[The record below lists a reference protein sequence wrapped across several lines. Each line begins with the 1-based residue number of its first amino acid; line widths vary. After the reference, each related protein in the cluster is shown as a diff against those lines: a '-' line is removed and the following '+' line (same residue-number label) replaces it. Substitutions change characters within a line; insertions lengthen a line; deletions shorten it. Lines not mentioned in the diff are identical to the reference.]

1 MIQILESKKLIE
13 KQLDDVL
20 TGPLSGYS
28 NITVVKYLASYGLD
42 VENTTFVETDP
53 SKLKKDQ
60 NILFIFAATRS
71 KFNPKTYE
79 RTPQLYYRTC
89 LYTKGQKQFAST
101 LRREEDYVD
110 RNGNIL
116 PMGNKDLS
124 NASFNFLVKNC
135 YTAYVLD
142 DELVWSTDKRKQR
155 RDAKQGSI
163 DRKGPNEFY
172 AGAWNS
178 NLSLDKS
185 GYVIDKDKYK
195 KMLAAVHKDAYRK
208 YFDEAIDL
216 YNAVTEKLESDIKKS
231 MSLDAD
237 PDTKHMLSSD
247 QKILQSFIGDIKSN
261 LINFAAQFRRN
272 NAQYLVMYADFLK
285 RNLEKYRQPVK
296 DILSKYH

>member
-1 MIQILESKKLIE
+1 MIKILESKKLIE

-20 TGPLSGYS
+20 TGPLSGYN

-53 SKLKKDQ
+53 SELKKDQ
-60 NILFIFAATRS
+60 NILFIFAAARS
-71 KFNPKTYE
+71 KYNPKTHE

-101 LRREEDYVD
+101 LRREEEYVD

-116 PMGNKDLS
+116 PTGNKDLS

-135 YTAYVLD
+135 YAAYVLD
-142 DELVWSTDKRKQR
+142 DELVWSIDKRNQR
-155 RDAKQGSI
+155 RDAKKGSI
-163 DRKGPNEFY
+163 ERHMTGAGEVNFY
-172 AGAWNS
+172 SGDKI
-178 NLSLDKS
+178 DKS
-185 GYVIDKDKYK
+185 GYVIEKDKYR
-195 KMLAAVHKDAYRK
+195 KMLATIHKDAYRK

-216 YNAVTEKLESDIKKS
+216 YNAATEKLESDIKKS

-237 PDTKHMLSSD
+237 ADTKQMSYSD
-247 QKILQSFIGDIKSN
+247 QKLLQSFIGDIKSN

-296 DILSKYH
+296 DILSK

>member
-1 MIQILESKKLIE
+1 MIKILESKKLIE

-28 NITVVKYLASYGLD
+28 GITVAKYLASYGLD

-60 NILFIFAATRS
+60 NILFIFAAARS

-101 LRREEDYVD
+101 LRREEEYVD

-116 PMGNKDLS
+116 PTGNKDLS
-124 NASFNFLVKNC
+124 AASFNFLVKNC
-135 YTAYVLD
+135 YAAYVLD

-155 RDAKQGSI
+155 QAAKKGSI
-163 DRKGPNEFY
+163 ERQRTGAGEMDFY
-172 AGAWNS
+172 TGDKI
-178 NLSLDKS
+178 DKS
-185 GYVIDKDKYK
+185 GYAIEKDKYR
-195 KMLAAVHKDAYRK
+195 KMLATIHKDAYRK

-237 PDTKHMLSSD
+237 PDTKHMLYSD
-247 QKILQSFIGDIKSN
+247 QKLLQSFIGDIKSN

-296 DILSKYH
+296 DILSKYN

>member
-1 MIQILESKKLIE
+1 MIKILESKKLIE

-28 NITVVKYLASYGLD
+28 GITVAKYLASYGLD

-53 SKLKKDQ
+53 SQLKKDQ
-60 NILFIFAATRS
+60 NILFIFATNGS
-71 KFNPKTYE
+71 KFNPKTHE

-101 LRREEDYVD
+101 LRREEEYVD

-116 PMGNKDLS
+116 PTGNKDLS
-124 NASFNFLVKNC
+124 AASFNFLVKNC
-135 YTAYVLD
+135 YAAYVLD
-142 DELVWSTDKRKQR
+142 DELVWSIDKRNQR
-155 RDAKQGSI
+155 RDAKKGSI
-163 DRKGPNEFY
+163 ERHMTGAGEVNFY
-172 AGAWNS
+172 SGDKI
-178 NLSLDKS
+178 DKS
-185 GYVIDKDKYK
+185 GYVIEKDKYR
-195 KMLAAVHKDAYRK
+195 KMLATIHKDAYRK

-216 YNAVTEKLESDIKKS
+216 YNAATEKLESDIKKS

-237 PDTKHMLSSD
+237 SDTKQMSYSD

-296 DILSKYH
+296 DILSKYN

>member
-1 MIQILESKKLIE
+1 MIKILESKKLIE

-28 NITVVKYLASYGLD
+28 GITVAKYLASYGLD

-53 SKLKKDQ
+53 SQLKKDQ
-60 NILFIFAATRS
+60 NILFIFATNGS
-71 KFNPKTYE
+71 KFNPKTHE

-101 LRREEDYVD
+101 LRREEEYVD

-116 PMGNKDLS
+116 PTGNKDLS

-135 YTAYVLD
+135 YAAYVLD
-142 DELVWSTDKRKQR
+142 DELVWSIDKRNKR
-155 RDAKQGSI
+155 RDAKKGSI
-163 DRKGPNEFY
+163 ERHMTGAGEVNFY
-172 AGAWNS
+172 SGDKI
-178 NLSLDKS
+178 DKS
-185 GYVIDKDKYK
+185 GYVIEKDKYR
-195 KMLAAVHKDAYRK
+195 KMLATIHKDAYRK

-216 YNAVTEKLESDIKKS
+216 YNAATEKLESDIKKS

-237 PDTKHMLSSD
+237 PDTKQISYSD

-296 DILSKYH
+296 DILSKYN

>member
-1 MIQILESKKLIE
+1 MIKILESKKLIE

-28 NITVVKYLASYGLD
+28 GITVAKYLASYGLD

-53 SKLKKDQ
+53 SQLKKDQ
-60 NILFIFAATRS
+60 NILFIFATNGS
-71 KFNPKTYE
+71 KFNPKTHE

-101 LRREEDYVD
+101 LRREEEYVD

-116 PMGNKDLS
+116 PTGNKDLS
-124 NASFNFLVKNC
+124 AASFNFLVKNC
-135 YTAYVLD
+135 YAAYVLD
-142 DELVWSTDKRKQR
+142 DELVWSTDKRNQR
-155 RDAKQGSI
+155 RDAKKGSI
-163 DRKGPNEFY
+163 ERHMTGAGEVNFY
-172 AGAWNS
+172 TGDKI
-178 NLSLDKS
+178 DKS
-185 GYVIDKDKYK
+185 GYVIEKDKYR
-195 KMLAAVHKDAYRK
+195 KMLATIHKDAYRK

-216 YNAVTEKLESDIKKS
+216 YNAATEKLESDIKKS

-237 PDTKHMLSSD
+237 SDTKQMSYSD

-296 DILSKYH
+296 DILSKYN

>member
-1 MIQILESKKLIE
+1 MIKILESKKLIE

-20 TGPLSGYS
+20 TGPLSGY
-28 NITVVKYLASYGLD
+28 NDITVVKYLASYGLD

-60 NILFIFAATRS
+60 NILFIFAAARS

-89 LYTKGQKQFAST
+89 LYAKGKKQFAGT
-101 LRREEDYVD
+101 LRREEEYVD

-116 PMGNKDLS
+116 PGGNKDLS

-155 RDAKQGSI
+155 QDAKKGSI
-163 DRKGPNEFY
+163 DRHDPNEFY
-172 AGAWNS
+172 NGAWHS

-195 KMLAAVHKDAYRK
+195 KMLAAVNKDSYVK
-208 YFDEAIDL
+208 YFDAYINL
-216 YNAVTEKLESDIKKS
+216 YNEVQEFLTSVQNAKF
-231 MSLDAD
+231 SLDND
-237 PDTKHMLSSD
+237 SKGPELTYTNRKKLTDF
-247 QKILQSFIGDIKSN
+247 IRQSENN
-261 LINFAAQFRRN
+261 LTGFASAFRRN
-272 NAQYLVMYADFLK
+272 DQRDLVFYSDRIKEDLNRYENEIRSIINK
-285 RNLEKYRQPVK
+285 
-296 DILSKYH
+296 

>member
-1 MIQILESKKLIE
+1 MIKILESKKLIE

-28 NITVVKYLASYGLD
+28 GITVAKYLASYGLD

-53 SKLKKDQ
+53 SQLKKDQ
-60 NILFIFAATRS
+60 NILFIFAAVRS

-89 LYTKGQKQFAST
+89 LYAKGKKQFAGT
-101 LRREEDYVD
+101 LRREEEYVD

-116 PMGNKDLS
+116 PGGNKDLS

-142 DELVWSTDKRKQR
+142 DELVWSTDKRNQR

-163 DRKGPNEFY
+163 DRHGPNEFY
-172 AGAWNS
+172 NGAWNS

-185 GYVIDKDKYK
+185 GYVIDKDKYR
-195 KMLAAVHKDAYRK
+195 KMLATIHKDAYRK

-216 YNAVTEKLESDIKKS
+216 YNAATEKLESDIKKS

-237 PDTKHMLSSD
+237 ADTKQMSYSD
-247 QKILQSFIGDIKSN
+247 QKLLQSFIGDIKSN

-296 DILSKYH
+296 DILSK

>member
-1 MIQILESKKLIE
+1 MIKILESKKLIE

-20 TGPLSGYS
+20 TGPLSGYPD
-28 NITVVKYLASYGLD
+28 ITVVKYLASYGLD

-60 NILFIFAATRS
+60 NILFIFAAARS

-89 LYTKGQKQFAST
+89 LYTKGQKQMAGT
-101 LRREEDYVD
+101 LRREEEYVD

-116 PMGNKDLS
+116 PTGNKDLS
-124 NASFNFLVKNC
+124 AASFNFLVNNC

-155 RDAKQGSI
+155 QDAKKGSI
-163 DRKGPNEFY
+163 ERHDPNEFY
-172 AGAWNS
+172 NGDKI
-178 NLSLDKS
+178 DKS
-185 GYVIDKDKYK
+185 GYVIEKDKYR
-195 KMLAAVHKDAYRK
+195 KMLAAVRKDAYRK
-208 YFDEAIDL
+208 YFYEAIDL

-231 MSLDAD
+231 MYLDAD
-237 PDTKHMLSSD
+237 PDTKQMSYSD

>member
-28 NITVVKYLASYGLD
+28 GITVVKYLASYGLD

-53 SKLKKDQ
+53 SQLKRDQ
-60 NILFIFAATRS
+60 NILFIFAAASS
-71 KFNPKTYE
+71 KFNPKTHE

-101 LRREEDYVD
+101 LRREEEYVD

-116 PMGNKDLS
+116 PVGNKDLS

-135 YTAYVLD
+135 YAAYVLD
-142 DELVWSTDKRKQR
+142 DELVWSTDKRNQR
-155 RDAKQGSI
+155 RDAKKGSI
-163 DRKGPNEFY
+163 ERHMTGAGEVNFYSGDRI
-172 AGAWNS
+172 
-178 NLSLDKS
+178 DKS
-185 GYVIDKDKYK
+185 GYVIEKDKYR
-195 KMLAAVHKDAYRK
+195 KMLATIHKDAYRK

-216 YNAVTEKLESDIKKS
+216 YNAATEKLESDIKKS

-237 PDTKHMLSSD
+237 ADTKQMSYSD
-247 QKILQSFIGDIKSN
+247 QKLLQSFIGDIKSN

-296 DILSKYH
+296 DILSK

>member
-1 MIQILESKKLIE
+1 MIKILESKKLIE

-28 NITVVKYLASYGLD
+28 GITVAKYLASYGLD

-53 SKLKKDQ
+53 SQLKKDQ
-60 NILFIFAATRS
+60 NILFIFATNGS
-71 KFNPKTYE
+71 KFNPKTHE

-101 LRREEDYVD
+101 LRREEEYVD

-116 PMGNKDLS
+116 PTGNKDLS

-135 YTAYVLD
+135 YAAYVLD
-142 DELVWSTDKRKQR
+142 DELVWSTDKRNQR
-155 RDAKQGSI
+155 RDAKKGSI
-163 DRKGPNEFY
+163 ERHMTGAGEVNFY
-172 AGAWNS
+172 SGDKI
-178 NLSLDKS
+178 DKS
-185 GYVIDKDKYK
+185 GYVIEKDKYR
-195 KMLAAVHKDAYRK
+195 KMLATIHKDAYRK

-216 YNAVTEKLESDIKKS
+216 YNAATEKLESDIKKS

-237 PDTKHMLSSD
+237 SDTKQMSYSD

-296 DILSKYH
+296 DILSK

>member
-1 MIQILESKKLIE
+1 MIKILESKKLIE

-20 TGPLSGYS
+20 TGPVSGYNS
-28 NITVVKYLASYGLD
+28 ITVAKYLASYSLD
-42 VENTTFVETDP
+42 VEHTTFVETDP
-53 SKLKKDQ
+53 SQLKKDQ
-60 NILFIFAATRS
+60 NILFIFATNSS
-71 KFNPKTYE
+71 KFNPKTHE

-101 LRREEDYVD
+101 LRREEEYVD

-116 PMGNKDLS
+116 PTGNKDLS
-124 NASFNFLVKNC
+124 AASFNFLVKNC
-135 YTAYVLD
+135 YAAYVLD

-155 RDAKQGSI
+155 QDAKKGSI
-163 DRKGPNEFY
+163 ERQRTGAGEMDFY
-172 AGAWNS
+172 TGDKI
-178 NLSLDKS
+178 DKS
-185 GYVIDKDKYK
+185 GYVIEKDKYR
-195 KMLAAVHKDAYRK
+195 KMLATIHKDAYRK

-216 YNAVTEKLESDIKKS
+216 YNAATEKLESDIKKS

-237 PDTKHMLSSD
+237 ADTKQMSYSD
-247 QKILQSFIGDIKSN
+247 QKLLQSFIGDIKSN

-296 DILSKYH
+296 DILSKYN

>member
-1 MIQILESKKLIE
+1 MA
-13 KQLDDVL
+13 
-20 TGPLSGYS
+20 
-28 NITVVKYLASYGLD
+28 KYLASYGLD

-60 NILFIFAATRS
+60 NILFIFAAARS

-89 LYTKGQKQFAST
+89 LYAKGKKQFAGT
-101 LRREEDYVD
+101 LRREEEYVD

-116 PMGNKDLS
+116 PGGNKDLS

-142 DELVWSTDKRKQR
+142 DELVWSTDKRQQR

-163 DRKGPNEFY
+163 DRHGPNDFY

-185 GYVIDKDKYK
+185 GYVIDKDKYR
-195 KMLAAVHKDAYRK
+195 KMLATIHKDAYRK

-216 YNAVTEKLESDIKKS
+216 YNAATEKLESDIKKS

-237 PDTKHMLSSD
+237 SDTTQMSYAD
-247 QKILQSFIGDIKSN
+247 QKILKSFIADMQSN

-296 DILSKYH
+296 DILSK

>member
-1 MIQILESKKLIE
+1 MIKILESKKLIE

-28 NITVVKYLASYGLD
+28 GITVAKYLASYGLD

-53 SKLKKDQ
+53 SELKKDQ
-60 NILFIFAATRS
+60 NILFIFAAARS
-71 KFNPKTYE
+71 KYNPKTHE

-89 LYTKGQKQFAST
+89 LYAKGQKQFAST
-101 LRREEDYVD
+101 LRREEEYVD

-116 PMGNKDLS
+116 PTGNKDLS
-124 NASFNFLVKNC
+124 AASFNFLVKNC
-135 YTAYVLD
+135 YAAYVLD
-142 DELVWSTDKRKQR
+142 DELVWSTDKRNQR
-155 RDAKQGSI
+155 RDAKKGSI
-163 DRKGPNEFY
+163 ERHMTGAGEVNFY
-172 AGAWNS
+172 SGDKI
-178 NLSLDKS
+178 DKS
-185 GYVIDKDKYK
+185 GYVIEKDKYR
-195 KMLAAVHKDAYRK
+195 KMLATIHKDAYRK

-216 YNAVTEKLESDIKKS
+216 YNAATEKLESDIKKS

-237 PDTKHMLSSD
+237 SDTKQMSYSD
-247 QKILQSFIGDIKSN
+247 QKLLQSFIGDIKSN

-296 DILSKYH
+296 DILSK

>member
-1 MIQILESKKLIE
+1 MIKILESKKLIE

-28 NITVVKYLASYGLD
+28 SITVVKYLASYGLD

-53 SKLKKDQ
+53 SQLKKDQ
-60 NILFIFAATRS
+60 NILFIFATNSSR
-71 KFNPKTYE
+71 FNPKTHE

-89 LYTKGQKQFAST
+89 LYTKGQKRFAST
-101 LRREEDYVD
+101 LRREEEYVD

-116 PMGNKDLS
+116 PTGNKDLS
-124 NASFNFLVKNC
+124 AASFNFLVKNC
-135 YTAYVLD
+135 YAAYVLD

-155 RDAKQGSI
+155 QDAKKGSI
-163 DRKGPNEFY
+163 ERQRTGAGEMDFY
-172 AGAWNS
+172 TGDKI
-178 NLSLDKS
+178 DKS
-185 GYVIDKDKYK
+185 GYVIEKDKYR
-195 KMLAAVHKDAYRK
+195 KMLATIHKDAYRK

-216 YNAVTEKLESDIKKS
+216 YNAATEKLESDIKKS

-237 PDTKHMLSSD
+237 SDTKQMSYSD
-247 QKILQSFIGDIKSN
+247 QKLLQSFIGDIKSN

-296 DILSKYH
+296 DILSKYN

>member
-1 MIQILESKKLIE
+1 MIKILESKKLIE

-163 DRKGPNEFY
+163 DRRGPNEFY

>member
-1 MIQILESKKLIE
+1 MIKILESKKLIE

-28 NITVVKYLASYGLD
+28 GITVVKYLASYGLD
-42 VENTTFVETDP
+42 VENTTFVETNP
-53 SKLKKDQ
+53 SELKKDQ
-60 NILFIFAATRS
+60 NILFIFAAASS
-71 KFNPKTYE
+71 KFNPKTHE

-101 LRREEDYVD
+101 LRREEEYVD

-116 PMGNKDLS
+116 PTGNKDLYA
-124 NASFNFLVKNC
+124 ASFNFLVKNC

-155 RDAKQGSI
+155 QDAKKGSI
-163 DRKGPNEFY
+163 ERHMNDAGMDFYSGDRI
-172 AGAWNS
+172 
-178 NLSLDKS
+178 DKS
-185 GYVIDKDKYK
+185 GYVIEKDKYR
-195 KMLAAVHKDAYRK
+195 KMLATIHKDAYRK

-216 YNAVTEKLESDIKKS
+216 YNAATEKLESDIKKS

-237 PDTKHMLSSD
+237 ADTKQMSYSD
-247 QKILQSFIGDIKSN
+247 QKLLQSFIGDIKSN

-296 DILSKYH
+296 DILSK

>member
-1 MIQILESKKLIE
+1 MIKILESKKLIE

-28 NITVVKYLASYGLD
+28 GITVVKYLASYGLD

-53 SKLKKDQ
+53 SQLKRDQ
-60 NILFIFAATRS
+60 NILFIFAAARS

-101 LRREEDYVD
+101 LRREEEYVD

-116 PMGNKDLS
+116 PTGNKDLYA
-124 NASFNFLVKNC
+124 ASFNFLVKNC

-155 RDAKQGSI
+155 QDAKKGSI
-163 DRKGPNEFY
+163 DRHDPNEFY
-172 AGAWNS
+172 NGAWHS

-195 KMLAAVHKDAYRK
+195 KMLAAVNKDSYVK
-208 YFDEAIDL
+208 YFDAYINL
-216 YNAVTEKLESDIKKS
+216 YNEVQEFLTSVQNAKFSLESNPEGPELTYTNRKK
-231 MSLDAD
+231 LTDF
-237 PDTKHMLSSD
+237 
-247 QKILQSFIGDIKSN
+247 IRQSENN
-261 LINFAAQFRRN
+261 LTGFASAFRRN
-272 NAQYLVMYADFLK
+272 NQQDLVFYSDRIKEDLNRYENEIRSIINK
-285 RNLEKYRQPVK
+285 
-296 DILSKYH
+296 

>member
-1 MIQILESKKLIE
+1 MIKILESKKLIE

-20 TGPLSGYS
+20 TGPLSGYN
-28 NITVVKYLASYGLD
+28 NITVAKYLASYGLD

-53 SKLKKDQ
+53 SQLKKDQ
-60 NILFIFAATRS
+60 NILFIFATNGS
-71 KFNPKTYE
+71 KFNPKTHE

-101 LRREEDYVD
+101 LRREEEYVD

-116 PMGNKDLS
+116 PTGNKDLS
-124 NASFNFLVKNC
+124 NASFKFLVTYC
-135 YTAYVLD
+135 YAAYVLD
-142 DELVWSTDKRKQR
+142 DELVWSTDKRNQR

-163 DRKGPNEFY
+163 DRHGPNEFY
-172 AGAWNS
+172 DGAWNS

-185 GYVIDKDKYK
+185 GYVIDKDKYR
-195 KMLAAVHKDAYRK
+195 KMLATIHKDAYRK

-216 YNAVTEKLESDIKKS
+216 YNAATEKLESDIKKS

-237 PDTKHMLSSD
+237 ADTKQMSYSD
-247 QKILQSFIGDIKSN
+247 QKLLQSFIGDIKSN

-296 DILSKYH
+296 DILSK

>member
-1 MIQILESKKLIE
+1 MIKILESKKLIE

-28 NITVVKYLASYGLD
+28 GITVAKYLASYGLD

-53 SKLKKDQ
+53 SQLKKDQ
-60 NILFIFAATRS
+60 NILFIFATNGS
-71 KFNPKTYE
+71 KFNPKTHE

-101 LRREEDYVD
+101 LRREEEYVD

-116 PMGNKDLS
+116 PTGNKDLS
-124 NASFNFLVKNC
+124 AASFNFLVKNC
-135 YTAYVLD
+135 YAAYVLD

-155 RDAKQGSI
+155 QDAKKGSI
-163 DRKGPNEFY
+163 ERHMNDAGMDFYSGDRI
-172 AGAWNS
+172 
-178 NLSLDKS
+178 DKS
-185 GYVIDKDKYK
+185 GYVIEKDKYR
-195 KMLAAVHKDAYRK
+195 KMLATIHKDAYRK

-216 YNAVTEKLESDIKKS
+216 YNAATEKLESDIKKS

-237 PDTKHMLSSD
+237 SDTKQMSYSD

-296 DILSKYH
+296 DILSK

>member
-1 MIQILESKKLIE
+1 MIKILESKKLIE

-20 TGPLSGYS
+20 TGPLSGYNS
-28 NITVVKYLASYGLD
+28 TTVAQYLASYDLD

-60 NILFIFAATRS
+60 NILFIFAAAHS

-101 LRREEDYVD
+101 LRREEEYVD

-116 PMGNKDLS
+116 PTGNKDLS
-124 NASFNFLVKNC
+124 AASFNFLVKNC
-135 YTAYVLD
+135 YAAYVLD
-142 DELVWSTDKRKQR
+142 DELVWSTDKRNQR
-155 RDAKQGSI
+155 RDAKKGSI
-163 DRKGPNEFY
+163 ERHMTGAGEVNFY
-172 AGAWNS
+172 SGDKI
-178 NLSLDKS
+178 DKS
-185 GYVIDKDKYK
+185 GYVIEKDKYR
-195 KMLAAVHKDAYRK
+195 KMLATIHKDAYRK

-216 YNAVTEKLESDIKKS
+216 YNAATEKLESDIKKS

-237 PDTKHMLSSD
+237 SDTKQMSYSD

-296 DILSKYH
+296 DILSKYN

>member
-20 TGPLSGYS
+20 TGPLSGYN

-53 SKLKKDQ
+53 SELKKDQ
-60 NILFIFAATRS
+60 NILFIFAAARS
-71 KFNPKTYE
+71 KYNPKTHE

-101 LRREEDYVD
+101 LRREEEYVD

-116 PMGNKDLS
+116 PTGNKDLS
-124 NASFNFLVKNC
+124 AASFNFLVKNC
-135 YTAYVLD
+135 YAAYVLD

-163 DRKGPNEFY
+163 DRHGPNEFY
-172 AGAWNS
+172 DGAWNS

-185 GYVIDKDKYK
+185 GYVIDKDKYR
-195 KMLAAVHKDAYRK
+195 KMLATIHKDAYRK

-216 YNAVTEKLESDIKKS
+216 YNAATEKLESDIKKS

-237 PDTKHMLSSD
+237 SDTTQMSYAD
-247 QKILQSFIGDIKSN
+247 QKILKSFIADMQSN

>member
-1 MIQILESKKLIE
+1 MIQIIESKKLIE

-20 TGPLSGYS
+20 TGPLSGYN

-53 SKLKKDQ
+53 SELKKDQ
-60 NILFIFAATRS
+60 NILFIFAAASS

-155 RDAKQGSI
+155 QDAKKGSI
-163 DRKGPNEFY
+163 ERHMNDAGRDFY
-172 AGAWNS
+172 NGDKI
-178 NLSLDKS
+178 DKS
-185 GYVIDKDKYK
+185 GYVIEKDKYR
-195 KMLAAVHKDAYRK
+195 KMLATIHKDAYRK

-216 YNAVTEKLESDIKKS
+216 YNAATEKLESDIKKS

-237 PDTKHMLSSD
+237 PDTKQMSYSD

-296 DILSKYH
+296 DILSK

>member
-1 MIQILESKKLIE
+1 MIKILESKKLIE

-28 NITVVKYLASYGLD
+28 DITVVKYLASYGLD

-60 NILFIFAATRS
+60 NILFIFAAARS
-71 KFNPKTYE
+71 KFNPKTHE
-79 RTPQLYYRTC
+79 RTSQLYYRTC
-89 LYTKGQKQFAST
+89 LYAKGKKQFAGT
-101 LRREEDYVD
+101 LRREEEYVD

-116 PMGNKDLS
+116 PTGNKDLS
-124 NASFNFLVKNC
+124 AASFNFLVKNC
-135 YTAYVLD
+135 YAAYVLD

-155 RDAKQGSI
+155 QDAKKGSI
-163 DRKGPNEFY
+163 ERQRTGAGEMDFY
-172 AGAWNS
+172 TGDKI
-178 NLSLDKS
+178 DKS
-185 GYVIDKDKYK
+185 GYVIEKDKYR
-195 KMLAAVHKDAYRK
+195 KMLATIHKDAYRK

-216 YNAVTEKLESDIKKS
+216 YNAATEKLESDIKKS

-237 PDTKHMLSSD
+237 SDTKQMSYSD

-296 DILSKYH
+296 DILSKYN

>member
-1 MIQILESKKLIE
+1 MIKILESKKLIE

-20 TGPLSGYS
+20 TGPLSGYN

-53 SKLKKDQ
+53 SELKKDQ
-60 NILFIFAATRS
+60 NILFIFAMTGS
-71 KFNPKTYE
+71 KFNPETHE

-89 LYTKGQKQFAST
+89 LYTKGKKQFAGT
-101 LRREEDYVD
+101 LRKQDDYVD
-110 RNGNIL
+110 RNGNRL
-116 PMGNKDLS
+116 PEGNKDLS
-124 NASFNFLVKNC
+124 NASFKFLVTYC
-135 YTAYVLD
+135 YAAYVLD
-142 DELVWSTDKRKQR
+142 DELVWSTDKRNQR
-155 RDAKQGSI
+155 RDAKKGSI
-163 DRKGPNEFY
+163 ERHGPNEFY
-172 AGAWNS
+172 DGAWNS

-185 GYVIDKDKYK
+185 GYVIDKDKYR
-195 KMLAAVHKDAYRK
+195 KMLATIHKDAYRK

-216 YNAVTEKLESDIKKS
+216 YNAATEKLESDIKKS

-237 PDTKHMLSSD
+237 PDTKQMSYSD

-296 DILSKYH
+296 DILSK

>member
-1 MIQILESKKLIE
+1 MIKILESKKLIE

-20 TGPLSGYS
+20 TGPVSGY
-28 NITVVKYLASYGLD
+28 NRTTVVQYLAQYGLD
-42 VENTTFVETDP
+42 IENTTFVETDP
-53 SKLKKDQ
+53 SELKKDQ
-60 NILFIFAATRS
+60 NILFIFAMTVS

-89 LYTKGQKQFAST
+89 LYAKGKKQFADT
-101 LRREEDYVD
+101 LRKQDDYVD
-110 RNGNIL
+110 RNGNRL
-116 PMGNKDLS
+116 PGGNKDLS
-124 NASFNFLVKNC
+124 NASFKFLVTYC
-135 YTAYVLD
+135 YAAYVLD

-155 RDAKQGSI
+155 QDAQKGSI
-163 DRKGPNEFY
+163 ERYKTGT
-172 AGAWNS
+172 GAMDYYTGDKI
-178 NLSLDKS
+178 DKS
-185 GYVIDKDKYK
+185 GYVIEKDKYR
-195 KMLAAVHKDAYRK
+195 KMLATIHKDAYRK

-216 YNAVTEKLESDIKKS
+216 YNAATEKLESDVRKG

-237 PDTKHMLSSD
+237 SDTTRMSYSD

-296 DILSKYH
+296 DILSKYN

>member
-1 MIQILESKKLIE
+1 MIKILESKKLIE

-20 TGPLSGYS
+20 TGPLSGYPD
-28 NITVVKYLASYGLD
+28 ITVVKYLASYGLD

-60 NILFIFAATRS
+60 NILFIFAAARS

-101 LRREEDYVD
+101 LRREEEYVD

-116 PMGNKDLS
+116 PTGNKDLYA
-124 NASFNFLVKNC
+124 ASFNFLVKNC

-155 RDAKQGSI
+155 QDAKKGSI
-163 DRKGPNEFY
+163 DRHDPNEFY
-172 AGAWNS
+172 NGAWHS

-195 KMLAAVHKDAYRK
+195 KMLAAINKDSYVK
-208 YFDEAIDL
+208 YFDAYINL
-216 YNAVTEKLESDIKKS
+216 YNEVQEFLTSVQNAKF
-231 MSLDAD
+231 SLDND
-237 PDTKHMLSSD
+237 SKGPELTYTNRKKLTDF
-247 QKILQSFIGDIKSN
+247 IRQSENN
-261 LINFAAQFRRN
+261 LTGFASAFRRN
-272 NAQYLVMYADFLK
+272 NQQDLVFYSDRIKEDLNRYENEIRSIINK
-285 RNLEKYRQPVK
+285 
-296 DILSKYH
+296 

>member
-1 MIQILESKKLIE
+1 MIKILESKKLIE

-28 NITVVKYLASYGLD
+28 GITVAKYLASYGLD

-53 SKLKKDQ
+53 SQLKKDQ
-60 NILFIFAATRS
+60 NILFIFATNGS
-71 KFNPKTYE
+71 KFNPKTHE

-101 LRREEDYVD
+101 LRREEEYVD

-116 PMGNKDLS
+116 PTGNKDLS
-124 NASFNFLVKNC
+124 AASFNFLVKNC
-135 YTAYVLD
+135 YAAYVLD
-142 DELVWSTDKRKQR
+142 DELVWSTDKRNQR
-155 RDAKQGSI
+155 RDAKKGSI
-163 DRKGPNEFY
+163 ERHMTGAGEVNFYSGDRI
-172 AGAWNS
+172 
-178 NLSLDKS
+178 DKS
-185 GYVIDKDKYK
+185 GYVIEKDKYR
-195 KMLAAVHKDAYRK
+195 KMLATIHKDAYRK

-216 YNAVTEKLESDIKKS
+216 YNAATEKLESDIKKS

-237 PDTKHMLSSD
+237 SDTKQMSYSD

-296 DILSKYH
+296 DILSK

>member
-1 MIQILESKKLIE
+1 MIKILESKKLIE

-89 LYTKGQKQFAST
+89 LYAKGKKQFAGT
-101 LRREEDYVD
+101 LRREEEYVD

-116 PMGNKDLS
+116 PGGNKDLS

-142 DELVWSTDKRKQR
+142 DELVWSTDKRNQR

-163 DRKGPNEFY
+163 DRHGPNEFY
-172 AGAWNS
+172 NGAWNS

-185 GYVIDKDKYK
+185 GYVIDKDKYR
-195 KMLAAVHKDAYRK
+195 KMLATIHKDAYRK

-216 YNAVTEKLESDIKKS
+216 YNAATEKLESDIKKS

-237 PDTKHMLSSD
+237 SDTKQMSYSD

-296 DILSKYH
+296 DILSKYN

>member
-1 MIQILESKKLIE
+1 MIKILESKKLIE

-28 NITVVKYLASYGLD
+28 GITVVKYLASYGLD

-53 SKLKKDQ
+53 SQLKKDQ
-60 NILFIFAATRS
+60 NILFIFAAASS
-71 KFNPKTYE
+71 KFNPKTHE

-101 LRREEDYVD
+101 LRREEEYVD

-116 PMGNKDLS
+116 PTGNKDLS

-142 DELVWSTDKRKQR
+142 DELVWSTDKRNQR

-163 DRKGPNEFY
+163 DRHGPNEFY
-172 AGAWNS
+172 NGAWNS

-185 GYVIDKDKYK
+185 GYVIDKDKYR
-195 KMLAAVHKDAYRK
+195 KMLATIHKDAYRK

-216 YNAVTEKLESDIKKS
+216 YNAATEKLESDIKKS

-237 PDTKHMLSSD
+237 ADTKQMSYSD
-247 QKILQSFIGDIKSN
+247 QKLLQSFIGDIKSN

-296 DILSKYH
+296 DILSK

>member
-155 RDAKQGSI
+155 QDAKKGSI
-163 DRKGPNEFY
+163 DRHDPNEFY
-172 AGAWNS
+172 NGAWHS

-195 KMLAAVHKDAYRK
+195 KMLAAINKDSYVK
-208 YFDEAIDL
+208 YFDAYINL
-216 YNAVTEKLESDIKKS
+216 YNEVQEFLTSVQNAKF
-231 MSLDAD
+231 SLDND
-237 PDTKHMLSSD
+237 SKGPELTYTNRKKLTDF
-247 QKILQSFIGDIKSN
+247 IRQSENN
-261 LINFAAQFRRN
+261 LIGFASAFRRN
-272 NAQYLVMYADFLK
+272 DQRDLVFYSDRIKEDLNRYENEIRSIINK
-285 RNLEKYRQPVK
+285 
-296 DILSKYH
+296 